1 MAAPDRYDFNT
12 DRGERAVA
20 HPRAVGSP
28 LPRGDSGSTAN
39 PMPVAP
45 WQMREPEPLSQ
56 PLPPSAAQHALT
68 DGAGPA
74 HSDDMPQH
82 RRGLQRAMSMF
93 KAAIPIVQKLLPLLD
108 GNIATAVANVMPRP
122 AQPPVPTQPPATI
135 SVDLAPIQNSVAELR
150 VQHRELS
157 DQLHEQTDSI
167 RKVEDQLS
175 MVREATDR
183 NTLEQQELMED
194 LKSVGKKV
202 NMVALVALG
211 LLAVSVLLNLI
222 LYLHIQRVLP

>member
-1 MAAPDRYDFNT
+1 
-12 DRGERAVA
+12 
-20 HPRAVGSP
+20 
-28 LPRGDSGSTAN
+28 
-39 PMPVAP
+39 MPVAAR
-45 WQMREPEPLSQ
+45 QMREPEPLPQ
-56 PLPPSAAQHALT
+56 PLPASAAQHALT

-82 RRGLQRAMSMF
+82 PRGGIQRAMSMF

-122 AQPPVPTQPPATI
+122 AQPPVPTQPPASI

-150 VQHRELS
+150 VQHRELR
-157 DQLHEQTDSI
+157 DELHEQTDSI

-202 NMVALVALG
+202 NMVALIALG